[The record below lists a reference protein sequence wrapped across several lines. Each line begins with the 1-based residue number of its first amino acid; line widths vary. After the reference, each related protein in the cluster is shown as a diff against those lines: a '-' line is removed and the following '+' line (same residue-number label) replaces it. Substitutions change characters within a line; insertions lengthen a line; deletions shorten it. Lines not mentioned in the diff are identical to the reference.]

1 MKNSLLLTRAWSLA
15 VALALLPAWSVA
27 HEGHDDEAPV
37 ATGAGMLPRF
47 TAVSD
52 AFELVGV
59 LDGQRLSLYL
69 DHAADNRPAEGARLD
84 LEINGHP
91 VALNPSGGD
100 GRFEALLPAPLPE
113 GEAAV
118 AAVVAVGTA
127 SDVLAGTFD
136 IHGPEGS
143 GPESAGSPWRTRA
156 PWIAGA
162 VLALALAAVALR
174 RRAGSGRRNPIGGAA

>member
-1 MKNSLLLTRAWSLA
+1 MTNSLWLTRARSLA
-15 VALALLPAWSVA
+15 VVLALLPAWSVA

-37 ATGAGMLPRF
+37 AAGAGMLPRF

-84 LEINGHP
+84 LEINGRP
-91 VALNPSGGD
+91 VALSPSGGD
-100 GRFEALLPAPLPE
+100 GRFEALLPEPLPE

-118 AAVVAVGTA
+118 AAVVAVGA
-127 SDVLAGTFD
+127 ANDVLAGTLD
-136 IHGPEGS
+136 IHGHAES

-162 VLALALAAVALR
+162 VLALVLAAVALR
-174 RRAGSGRRNPIGGAA
+174 RRAGAGRRSAIGGAA